1 MTPKTL
7 KLLNVQNLLWG
18 SLNMSQMSDGE
29 KKKLNMFKQIHQ
41 GPPAP
46 HWFEYVWGKH
56 RLSKPMFQSFEPTL
70 SLRPNPLPQSLQPS
84 MTCNI
89 SVVKHGE
96 TLPDMSCLHYV
107 WTCMGHV
114 GHRHGAYQGI
124 VGMPWCSGLDLGC
137 RCECGELASLL
148 LFEYL

>member
-56 RLSKPMFQSFEPTL
+56 RLSKPMFESFKPTL

-89 SVVKHGE
+89 SVVKMVK
-96 TLPDMSCLHYV
+96 PF
-107 WTCMGHV
+107 
-114 GHRHGAYQGI
+114 RI
-124 VGMPWCSGLDLGC
+124 
-137 RCECGELASLL
+137 
-148 LFEYL
+148 